1 MEVCRV
7 IKGVHMSGKKSV
19 FVVMLCLLL
28 AMSGCANIK
37 DDGTRTRAEG
47 AGTGAVIGAVAGGL
61 LGQIIGGDTKGT
73 LVGAAIGA
81 AVGGA
86 GGYAYGNHVANQK
99 EKYAQEEDWLD
110 ACLVQAR
117 EKNAEIV
124 AYNNDLRKQIRTLK
138 QETAALKK
146 QYKDK
151 KTRVAKLKEKKA
163 STDSLLESANKE
175 LASAKEELEAQQSVK
190 VDAEKSGK
198 GDFVV
203 TLDSEITQLKSNIKQ
218 LEKRTEE
225 LASMSA
231 SMSV

>member
-1 MEVCRV
+1 MR
-7 IKGVHMSGKKSV
+7 GKRSI
-19 FVVMLCLLL
+19 VVMVLCALL
-28 AMSGCANIK
+28 ALVGCTNIK

-47 AGTGAVIGAVAGGL
+47 AGTGAVIGAVAGGI
-61 LGQIIGGDTKGT
+61 LGQLIGGDTQGT

-99 EKYAQEEDWLD
+99 AKYAQEEDWLD
-110 ACLVQAR
+110 ACIAQAQQ
-117 EKNAEIV
+117 KNAEMV
-124 AYNNDLRKQIRTLK
+124 AYNQDLGKQIAKLK
-138 QETAALKK
+138 RETAQLKK

-151 KTRVAKLKEKKA
+151 KVRTVKLKDKKA
-163 STDSLLESANKE
+163 ATDSLIESANKE
-175 LASAKEELEAQQSVK
+175 LASAEDELKAQKSVRT
-190 VDAEKSGK
+190 DAAKSGK
-198 GDFVV
+198 GDYAKE
-203 TLDSEITQLKSNIKQ
+203 LDVEIVQLKKNIKE

>member
-1 MEVCRV
+1 
-7 IKGVHMSGKKSV
+7 
-19 FVVMLCLLL
+19 MLCVVLV
-28 AMSGCANIK
+28 MSGCANIK
-37 DDGTRTRAEG
+37 DDGTRTRTEG

-61 LGQIIGGDTKGT
+61 LGQLIGGDTKGT

-99 EKYAQEEDWLD
+99 AKYAQEEDWLD
-110 ACLVQAR
+110 ACVAQAR
-117 EKNAEIV
+117 QKNQEIV
-124 AYNNDLRKQIRTLK
+124 AYNKDLSQQIRTLQ

-146 QYKDK
+146 QHKDK
-151 KTRVAKLKEKKA
+151 KTRVAKLKKKKA
-163 STDSLLESANKE
+163 ATDSLLEATNKE
-175 LASAKEELEAQQSVK
+175 LASANQELEAQQSVRGE
-190 VDAEKSGK
+190 AEKSGK

-203 TLDSEITQLKSNIKQ
+203 TLDSEIAQLKGNIKE

>member
-1 MEVCRV
+1 
-7 IKGVHMSGKKSV
+7 MSGKQSV
-19 FVVMLCLLL
+19 VALMLCVIV

-37 DDGTRTRAEG
+37 DDGTRTRTEG

-61 LGQIIGGDTKGT
+61 LGQIIGGDTKAT

-81 AVGGA
+81 AVGGV
-86 GGYAYGNHVANQK
+86 GGYAYGDHVAGQK
-99 EKYAQEEDWLD
+99 AKYAQEEDWLD
-110 ACLVQAR
+110 ACIAQAR
-117 EKNAEIV
+117 QKNQEIV
-124 AYNNDLRKQIRTLK
+124 AYNQDLGQQIDKLK

-146 QYKDK
+146 QHKDK

-163 STDSLLESANKE
+163 LTDSLLESANKE
-175 LASAKEELEAQQSVK
+175 LASAKQELGAQQSVRTEA
-190 VDAEKSGK
+190 DKSGK

-203 TLDSEITQLKSNIKQ
+203 TLDSEISQLEGNIKE

>member
-1 MEVCRV
+1 
-7 IKGVHMSGKKSV
+7 MSGKRSMCV
-19 FVVMLCLLL
+19 AMLCVVL

-37 DDGTRTRAEG
+37 DDATRTKAEG

-99 EKYAQEEDWLD
+99 AKYAQEEDWLD
-110 ACLVQAR
+110 ACIAQAR
-117 EKNAEIV
+117 QKNQEIV
-124 AYNNDLRKQIRTLK
+124 AYNQDLRQQIDKLK
-138 QETAALKK
+138 QETAALEQ
-146 QYKDK
+146 QYKKK
-151 KTRVAKLKEKKA
+151 KTRIAKLKEKKA
-163 STDSLLESANKE
+163 ATDSLLDSANKE
-175 LASAKEELEAQQSVK
+175 LASAKQELEAQQSVRT
-190 VDAEKSGK
+190 DAEKSGK

-203 TLDSEITQLKSNIKQ
+203 SLDSEIAQLKGNIQ
-218 LEKRTEE
+218 ELEKRTEE